1 MDKKDDILD
10 KEGDSFYEQKEGI
23 KQILANKRKRLQDK
37 VKQENIQEIAKINE
51 KIKKLQEKM
60 ENLKEKTE
68 NLKGKIS
75 MIEEGEERQLAKIE
89 KEIKEEENDIIS
101 ALDEDIKIKRIFA
114 TVKAKIQKDK

>member
-1 MDKKDDILD
+1 
-10 KEGDSFYEQKEGI
+10 
-23 KQILANKRKRLQDK
+23 
-37 VKQENIQEIAKINE
+37 
-51 KIKKLQEKM
+51 M